1 MSENLKLVKELRDK
15 TGAGFLDCKL
25 ALKENNN
32 NIEKAVDT
40 LRKKGLA
47 KANKKSSRSANEG
60 AIGVFSNNNF
70 TLILKVNSET
80 DFSAKSD
87 TFLDFIDDLGSI
99 ALKANDIN
107 LNIEKF
113 LNLKINNKLISDLIN
128 EMIAKIGE
136 NIILSE
142 LDIIDHK
149 DNKNVS
155 YYVHNP
161 YRKHIGKIISIIQF
175 ISNSNDEK
183 LKNFSRNI
191 CMHIAA
197 LKPISIEISNL
208 DPELI
213 NKEKLILKETI
224 NTNEK
229 NENIIEN
236 ILNGK
241 IKKYYEEVVLNEQK
255 YIIDNKTKIKDLI
268 FNYSKKTK
276 NDVKIIE
283 YKLYVLGN
291 L

>member
-1 MSENLKLVKELRDK
+1 MSEILNLVKELRER
-15 TGAGFLDCKL
+15 TGAGFVDCKK
-25 ALKENNN
+25 ALIESNNQIENA
-32 NIEKAVDT
+32 IET
-40 LRKKGLA
+40 LRKKGLS
-47 KANKKSSRSANEG
+47 KVNKKLSRDAKEG
-60 AIGVFSNNNF
+60 VVCINNNENEAIIF
-70 TLILKVNSET
+70 QINTET
-80 DFSAKSD
+80 DFAAKS
-87 TFLDFIDDLGSI
+87 
-99 ALKANDIN
+99 
-107 LNIEKF
+107 EKF
-113 LNLKINNKLISDLIN
+113 LNFIKEFTKFAINAKDIDELKLLKNNNNQSFNDIFNDQIS
-128 EMIAKIGE
+128 KIGE
-136 NIILSE
+136 NIFL
-142 LDIIDHK
+142 
-149 DNKNVS
+149 NKFEKIYKKENS
-155 YYVHNP
+155 KIYDYVHNS
-161 YRKHIGKIISIIQF
+161 YEKNIGKIGCLLNIQANNF
-175 ISNSNDEK
+175 DDELNDICK
-183 LKNFSRNI
+183 NI